1 MNQTDQ
7 CINGELLR
15 KKLYVLQCTNMEK
28 VEIFHVSHHTVALL
42 MRRRSEQRTRNRY
55 QRIFGK
61 VWTIHIENVDQKTNF
76 L

>member
-1 MNQTDQ
+1 MNRTDQ

-15 KKLYVLQCTNMEK
+15 KKLCVLQCTNIEK
-28 VEIFHVSHHTVALL
+28 VEIFHVLHHKVALP
-42 MRRRSEQRTRNRY
+42 MRRRSEQRTRNQH

-61 VWTIHIENVDQKTNF
+61 VWTIYIENVDEKTNF

>member
-15 KKLYVLQCTNMEK
+15 KKLYVLQCPNMEK
-28 VEIFHVSHHTVALL
+28 VEIFHVLHHKVALL
-42 MRRRSEQRTRNRY
+42 MRRRSEQRTRNRH

-61 VWTIHIENVDQKTNF
+61 VWTIYIENVDQKTNF